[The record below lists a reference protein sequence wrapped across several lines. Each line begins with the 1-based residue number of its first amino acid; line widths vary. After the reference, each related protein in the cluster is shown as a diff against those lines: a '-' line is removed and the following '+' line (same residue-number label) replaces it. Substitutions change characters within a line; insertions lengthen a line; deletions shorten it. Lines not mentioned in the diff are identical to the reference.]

1 MKNNFKA
8 TGSFISHIPKIVK
21 VKDRKKLKSFFS
33 SKSLMIVKADYN
45 TYCLAI
51 NRKLARKLE
60 IDDYAQV
67 VQFPEAQTLF
77 IGKRV
82 PLAKGHD
89 YRIYDGE
96 TLIIDDS
103 SLAKRIVDAYNLD
116 FSNCEAIVC
125 RNLSYQPFGDRY
137 MAIACFDN

>member
-1 MKNNFKA
+1 
-8 TGSFISHIPKIVK
+8 
-21 VKDRKKLKSFFS
+21 
-33 SKSLMIVKADYN
+33 MIVKADYN

-67 VQFPEAQTLF
+67 IQFPETNTLL
-77 IGKRV
+77 IGKHV
-82 PLAKGHD
+82 PFSQNYD

-116 FSNCEAIVC
+116 FSDCEAIVC
-125 RNLSYQPFGDRY
+125 RNLSYQPVGDRY

>member
-8 TGSFISHIPKIVK
+8 TGSFISHRPKIVK
-21 VKDRKKLKSFFS
+21 VKDRKKLKSFFN

-67 VQFPEAQTLF
+67 VQVPEAQTLF

-96 TLIIDDS
+96 TIIIDDTPNDPGIKKVVEAYA
-103 SLAKRIVDAYNLD
+103 AKSA
-116 FSNCEAIVC
+116 
-125 RNLSYQPFGDRY
+125 LSRFLKLVVSYLP
-137 MAIACFDN
+137 